1 MAAWAYTDVAVLQP
15 KHPDSDERHC
25 ASQGGE
31 SVPASSGAA
40 ADDAPGAGQSA
51 GGRATLDPKPTG
63 FKAARE
69 AARRADAGN
78 RAAWN
83 TLFMRPDTVAAAVA
97 AHYGVSKSELL
108 DRDAEGP
115 PECPQCT
122 PYLCLHK
129 VFDG

>member
-1 MAAWAYTDVAVLQP
+1 MLRIAGLLGFFRVSFSVL
-15 KHPDSDERHC
+15 
-25 ASQGGE
+25 QGGE
-31 SVPASSGAA
+31 PVQTSGGAA
-40 ADDAPGAGQSA
+40 AGDAPGAGQAADGGAA
-51 GGRATLDPKPTG
+51 GDPKPTG

-108 DRDAEGP
+108 DRDAEGAP
-115 PECPQCT
+115 AGRE
-122 PYLCLHK
+122 K
-129 VFDG
+129 

>member
-1 MAAWAYTDVAVLQP
+1 MHSALFLSRKQIP
-15 KHPDSDERHC
+15 GSDEWRS
-25 ASQGGE
+25 ASQGGAPA
-31 SVPASSGAA
+31 PASGDAA
-40 ADDAPGAGQSA
+40 GAGQAA
-51 GGRATLDPKPTG
+51 GGEAPGDPKPTG

-108 DRDAEGP
+108 DRDAEGALADRLHSLLACLP
-115 PECPQCT
+115 KQC
-122 PYLCLHK
+122 YIAL
-129 VFDG
+129 